1 MKKILIFLILS
12 LLATN
17 NLSAFEFEKRMQ
29 LFTKWLNINGYDQYL
44 DKSKEPIGFELD
56 RSVCKDEIIT
66 QEYTTLKKCVGADGK
81 IIPNSDLKFKKFY
94 PTNLNIK
101 LNKKK
106 FNLGYQSNPNRDTLI
121 FYLWN
126 YSYRPKFM
134 GNDPNALI
142 FHEVKPSK
150 EPYEFK
156 FNLIEDKFVK
166 KQLKTKGILS
176 YLYFQSN
183 NVLIDEISPKE
194 RLGEFIKED
203 TKFISMSM
211 NKSVTS
217 YILGHAICGGY
228 IESIDSKIND
238 WPIIQNSL
246 YHNQKL
252 INFLNMSTGDQ
263 KFINEYKKNATGRP
277 LADLT
282 YEFENEDLDKT
293 IKNYLQGTT
302 PSKKK
307 YNYNGFI
314 TQLIINYVQFKTGN
328 DFKKLLDEIFR
339 DKVKIKHSIN
349 FEKSSHLAPLS
360 SGALHPMI
368 KATRYD
374 YLRIAKAI
382 MDDYQNDT
390 CVGKYLKEIH
400 KRRVSKGD
408 KVQEEP
414 HFNRTKS
421 YGGQFHMDYPGLK
434 DKVIFGMGGYG
445 GNAILIDIENSRI
458 VVLNSLHYNN
468 EKFKYSHKK
477 LLIDPIKKG
486 K

>member
-1 MKKILIFLILS
+1 MKKIFVILSLS
-12 LLATN
+12 LLATT

-29 LFTKWLNINGYDQYL
+29 LFTEWLNINGYDQYL
-44 DKSKEPIGFELD
+44 DKESDKVKFKLD
-56 RSVCKDEIIT
+56 RSVCKDEVIT
-66 QEYTTLKKCVGADGK
+66 QEYTSLKKCVGADGQ
-81 IIPNSDLKFKKFY
+81 IIPNSDLKFKKIY

-106 FNLGYQSNPNRDTLI
+106 INLGYQSNPNRDTLI

-126 YSYRPKFM
+126 YSYRPKWD
-134 GNDPNALI
+134 NPNAII
-142 FHEVKPSK
+142 FHEIKPSK

-176 YLYFQSN
+176 YLYFQDD

-263 KFINEYKKNATGRP
+263 KYINEYKENATGRP

-282 YEFENEDLDKT
+282 YEFEDEDLDKT
-293 IKNYLQGTT
+293 IKNFLKGTS

-314 TQLIINYVQFKTGN
+314 TQLIINYTYFKTGD
-328 DFKKLLDEIFR
+328 DFKKLLNEIFR
-339 DKVKIKHSIN
+339 NKVKIKHSISI
-349 FEKSSHLAPLS
+349 EKSSLVPDKY
-360 SGALHPMI
+360 GNLHPMI

-408 KVQEEP
+408 KAQEEP

-445 GNAILIDIENSRI
+445 GNAILIDVENSRI
-458 VVLNSLHYNN
+458 VVLNSMHYNN

-477 LLIDPIKKG
+477 LLLDPIKKG

>member
-1 MKKILIFLILS
+1 MKKIFIFLILS
-12 LLATN
+12 LFATN

-29 LFTKWLNINGYDQYL
+29 LFTEWLNINGYDQYL
-44 DKSKEPIGFELD
+44 DKESDKVKFKLD
-56 RSVCKDEIIT
+56 RSVCKDKVIT
-66 QEYTTLKKCVGADGK
+66 QEYTSLKKCVGADGQ
-81 IIPNSDLKFKKFY
+81 IIPNSDLKFKKIY

-106 FNLGYQSNPNRDTLI
+106 INLGYQSNPNRDTLI

-126 YSYRPKFM
+126 YSYRPKWD
-134 GNDPNALI
+134 NPNAII
-142 FHEVKPSK
+142 FHEIKPSK

-176 YLYFQSN
+176 YLYFQDD

-263 KFINEYKKNATGRP
+263 KYINEYKENATGRP

-282 YEFENEDLDKT
+282 YEFEDEDLDKT
-293 IKNYLQGTT
+293 IKNFLKGTS

-314 TQLIINYVQFKTGN
+314 TQLIINYTYFKTGD
-328 DFKKLLDEIFR
+328 DFKKLLNEIFR
-339 DKVKIKHSIN
+339 NKVKIKHSISI
-349 FEKSSHLAPLS
+349 EKSSLVPDKY
-360 SGALHPMI
+360 GNLHPMI

-408 KVQEEP
+408 KKQDEP
-414 HFNRTKS
+414 HFNRTRS

-434 DKVIFGMGGYG
+434 DRVIFGMGGYG
-445 GNAILIDIENSRI
+445 GNAILIDVENSRI
-458 VVLNSLHYNN
+458 VVLNSMHYNN

-477 LLIDPIKKG
+477 LLLDPIKKG